1 MLYKTRGTGVK
12 VYNSYILVIAS
23 LLLPTTVILVIL
35 GVNTLDIYY
44 TAYIMEALV
53 VTELYVYFNAKA
65 RRGLNLIS
73 AILFGGF
80 LLSIYLQAMKIL
92 A

>member
-23 LLLPTTVILVIL
+23 LLLPTTVIMVFL
-35 GVNTLDIYY
+35 GVNTLDVYY
-44 TAYIMEALV
+44 TAYIIEALV
-53 VTELYVYFNAKA
+53 ATELYVYFNAKA

-73 AILFGGF
+73 AMLFGGF
-80 LLSIYLQAMKIL
+80 LVVIYLQAMKIL